1 MNLIEAKGLTKKFQ
15 DKVVIKGLDMVIGQG
30 EIVALIGPNG
40 VGKSTTIAMLL
51 GILSPDQGSIT
62 YWRTDYQQHLA
73 VQLQT
78 TPFFEGYSARE
89 NLALFSALY
98 RIRLSEAELQ
108 NRLEACQLG
117 DTGNTPAIRLSLGQ
131 QKRLALAV
139 TTVHQ
144 PTLIVLDEPTAGL
157 DPRASHEIRELIRQ
171 MVNNNQTVLF
181 SSHDMEEV
189 ETLADRIIFM
199 NNGQII
205 AEGAPK
211 QLITENGVA
220 NLDELY
226 LKLTQTPAVQPI
238 N

>member
-1 MNLIEAKGLTKKFQ
+1 M
-15 DKVVIKGLDMVIGQG
+15 
-30 EIVALIGPNG
+30 
-40 VGKSTTIAMLL
+40 
-51 GILSPDQGSIT
+51 
-62 YWRTDYQQHLA
+62 
-73 VQLQT
+73 
-78 TPFFEGYSARE
+78 
-89 NLALFSALY
+89 FSALY
-98 RIRLSEAELQ
+98 RIRLSAAELQ

-157 DPRASHEIRELIRQ
+157 DPRASHEIRELIRR

-205 AEGAPK
+205 AQGTPAK
-211 QLITENGVA
+211 LISENGVA